1 MKGKSRVAQ
10 GQPLRKVAMRQISIR
25 LPVDLIEHLDE
36 YGDRTGATR
45 ARLIALMAREGLE
58 ARERQISKAS

>member
-10 GQPLRKVAMRQISIR
+10 GQPLRKAVMRQISVR
-25 LPVDLIEHLDE
+25 LPVDLIDRLDE

-45 ARLIALMAREGLE
+45 ARLLAILAREGLE
-58 ARERQISKAS
+58 AREPQISKAS